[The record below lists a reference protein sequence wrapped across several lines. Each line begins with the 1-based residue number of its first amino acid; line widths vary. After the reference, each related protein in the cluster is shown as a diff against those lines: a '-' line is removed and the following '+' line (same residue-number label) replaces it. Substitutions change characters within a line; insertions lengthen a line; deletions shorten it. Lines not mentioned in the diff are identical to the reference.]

1 MNHLLNEI
9 EKEKQEALN
18 KKKVEREAM
27 QKTLIQ
33 NEENRKLQSLALKRE
48 KEDDV
53 RAAEEYTK
61 VLDKQENE
69 RKAYFRNIEN
79 KSNNFLAQ
87 MTKTV
92 LKDAEQKNKEEE
104 EKVLKYEREK
114 EERLCEEDKLRIEQ
128 IRLNKRSMREFLDK
142 QVEEKKKFKD
152 FQNYLDKEQAR
163 IWNMDKEILGMQEK
177 EIGEKV
183 LLILF

>member
-1 MNHLLNEI
+1 
-9 EKEKQEALN
+9 
-18 KKKVEREAM
+18 M

-33 NEENRKLQSLALKRE
+33 NEENRKLQTLALKKE
-48 KEDDV
+48 KADDV

-69 RKAYFRNIEN
+69 RKAYFKNIEN

-87 MTKTV
+87 MTKSV
-92 LKDAEQKNKEEE
+92 LKDTEQKNKEEE
-104 EKVLKYEREK
+104 ERILRYQKEK
-114 EERLCEEDKLRIEQ
+114 EERLCDEDKMKLEQ
-128 IRLNKRSMREFLDK
+128 LRLNKRAMREFLDK

-152 FQNYLDKEQAR
+152 FHNYLDKEQAR
-163 IWNMDKEILGMQEK
+163 IWNMDKEIFNMQER

-183 LLILF
+183 EKFINLDTKHEQD